1 MSVKRSSATHL
12 ILRIAPQLSCSRN
25 PLNIRNSLIYYANR
39 YFHISS
45 VSQVQK
51 PYCASTNE
59 YNLKNKQPIPAKEA
73 APVRCLQRGQGNFEL
88 VTNSDYNSRGSADP
102 REKSA

>member
-59 YNLKNKQPIPAKEA
+59 YNLKNKHPTGA
-73 APVRCLQRGQGNFEL
+73 ASFASVWKKN
-88 VTNSDYNSRGSADP
+88 
-102 REKSA
+102 

>member
-45 VSQVQK
+45 VFQVQK

-59 YNLKNKQPIPAKEA
+59 YNLKNTQPIPAKEA
-73 APVRCLQRGQGNFEL
+73 APVGCLQHFVGG
-88 VTNSDYNSRGSADP
+88 
-102 REKSA
+102 

>member
-39 YFHISS
+39 YRLFRFCLE
-45 VSQVQK
+45 K
-51 PYCASTNE
+51 K
-59 YNLKNKQPIPAKEA
+59 LKLLALPLDE
-73 APVRCLQRGQGNFEL
+73 C
-88 VTNSDYNSRGSADP
+88 
-102 REKSA
+102 

>member
-39 YFHISS
+39 YSLFRVCLEKKLKIISTPS
-45 VSQVQK
+45 
-51 PYCASTNE
+51 
-59 YNLKNKQPIPAKEA
+59 
-73 APVRCLQRGQGNFEL
+73 
-88 VTNSDYNSRGSADP
+88 
-102 REKSA
+102 

>member
-39 YFHISS
+39 YRLFR
-45 VSQVQK
+45 V
-51 PYCASTNE
+51 CLE
-59 YNLKNKQPIPAKEA
+59 KN
-73 APVRCLQRGQGNFEL
+73 
-88 VTNSDYNSRGSADP
+88 
-102 REKSA
+102 

>member
-25 PLNIRNSLIYYANR
+25 PINIRNSLIYYANR

-59 YNLKNKQPIPAKEA
+59 YNLKANTQPVP
-73 APVRCLQRGQGNFEL
+73 PL
-88 VTNSDYNSRGSADP
+88 SRPSVKKKLKIISTP
-102 REKSA
+102 S

>member
-1 MSVKRSSATHL
+1 MSVKRSSATYL

-25 PLNIRNSLIYYANR
+25 PLNIRNSLIYYVNR

-51 PYCASTNE
+51 PYCTSTNE
-59 YNLKNKQPIPAKEA
+59 YNQKNKQPIPAKEA
-73 APVRCLQRGQGNFEL
+73 APVRCLQHFVGG
-88 VTNSDYNSRGSADP
+88 
-102 REKSA
+102 

>member
-39 YFHISS
+39 YRLFRVCLEKKLKIISTPS
-45 VSQVQK
+45 
-51 PYCASTNE
+51 
-59 YNLKNKQPIPAKEA
+59 
-73 APVRCLQRGQGNFEL
+73 
-88 VTNSDYNSRGSADP
+88 
-102 REKSA
+102 